1 MSVKAKK
8 ENHAKIGRILTYIVL
23 IFLAIIS
30 IVPFYNM
37 IIGCTHDNA
46 ALATSFQMI
55 PGKHLLDNYHR
66 LQDNV
71 NIWRGLANSVVISV
85 IYTAISTY
93 IGALTAYGFAK
104 YKFKGNKVLF
114 WIVLATMMLPGQLG
128 IIGYFQEMNNLRLL
142 DNYIAIL
149 MPSFA
154 TPVMVY
160 WIRQYIDAYVPNE
173 LLESARIDG
182 CNEFK
187 IFNKIIFPVII
198 PGVATQAI
206 FTFVGCWNSYV
217 QPSILLFSQ
226 EKFTLP
232 ILVQQ
237 MQGVYKTDYGV
248 VYLGVTLSVVP
259 ILLLFMFCSKK
270 ILESSM
276 SGAVKG

>member
-1 MSVKAKK
+1 MSMQSKK
-8 ENHAKIGRILTYIVL
+8 EGHGKLYRTLTYIFL

-160 WIRQYIDAYVPNE
+160 WIRQYMNCLKVHV
-173 LLESARIDG
+173 LM
-182 CNEFK
+182 
-187 IFNKIIFPVII
+187 
-198 PGVATQAI
+198 VAMSLKYLI
-206 FTFVGCWNSYV
+206 K
-217 QPSILLFSQ
+217 LFSQ
-226 EKFTLP
+226 
-232 ILVQQ
+232 
-237 MQGVYKTDYGV
+237 
-248 VYLGVTLSVVP
+248 
-259 ILLLFMFCSKK
+259 
-270 ILESSM
+270 
-276 SGAVKG
+276 

>member
-1 MSVKAKK
+1 MSMQSKK
-8 ENHAKIGRILTYIVL
+8 EGHGKLYRTLTYIFL

-206 FTFVGCWNSYV
+206 FTFVGC
-217 QPSILLFSQ
+217 
-226 EKFTLP
+226 
-232 ILVQQ
+232 
-237 MQGVYKTDYGV
+237 
-248 VYLGVTLSVVP
+248 
-259 ILLLFMFCSKK
+259 
-270 ILESSM
+270 
-276 SGAVKG
+276 

>member
-1 MSVKAKK
+1 
-8 ENHAKIGRILTYIVL
+8 
-23 IFLAIIS
+23 
-30 IVPFYNM
+30 M

-142 DNYIAIL
+142 DNYIAIFNAEFL
-149 MPSFA
+149 PHQLWYIGFA
-154 TPVMVY
+154 
-160 WIRQYIDAYVPNE
+160 
-173 LLESARIDG
+173 
-182 CNEFK
+182 
-187 IFNKIIFPVII
+187 
-198 PGVATQAI
+198 
-206 FTFVGCWNSYV
+206 
-217 QPSILLFSQ
+217 SILMHMF
-226 EKFTLP
+226 
-232 ILVQQ
+232 Q
-237 MQGVYKTDYGV
+237 MNCLKVHVLMLQ
-248 VYLGVTLSVVP
+248 
-259 ILLLFMFCSKK
+259 CSLN
-270 ILESSM
+270 I
-276 SGAVKG
+276 

>member
-1 MSVKAKK
+1 
-8 ENHAKIGRILTYIVL
+8 
-23 IFLAIIS
+23 
-30 IVPFYNM
+30 M

-46 ALATSFQMI
+46 ALSTSFQI
-55 PGKHLLDNYHR
+55 FPGSHLLDNYLR

-71 NIWRGLANSVVISV
+71 NIWRGLGNSVFLSV
-85 IYTAISTY
+85 MYTMISTY

-104 YKFKGNKVLF
+104 YRFRGNKVLF

-128 IIGYFQEMNNLRLL
+128 IIGYFQEMNELKLL
-142 DNYIAIL
+142 DNYIALL

-173 LLESARIDG
+173 LLESARMDG
-182 CNEFK
+182 CNEFM
-187 IFNKIIFPVII
+187 IFNRIIFPVII

-206 FTFVGCWNSYV
+206 FTFVSCWNSYV

-226 EKFTLP
+226 NKFTLP

-248 VYLGVTLSVVP
+248 IYLGVTLSVIP
-259 ILLLFMFCSKK
+259 ILMLFIFCSKM
-270 ILESSM
+270 ILKSTM
-276 SGAVKG
+276 AGAVKG

>member
-1 MSVKAKK
+1 MSMQSKK
-8 ENHAKIGRILTYIVL
+8 EGHGKLYRTLTYIFL

-128 IIGYFQEMNNLRLL
+128 IIGYFQEMNNVRVL

-149 MPSFA
+149 MHMFQMNCLK
-154 TPVMVY
+154 VHVLMVAMSLKY
-160 WIRQYIDAYVPNE
+160 LI
-173 LLESARIDG
+173 
-182 CNEFK
+182 K
-187 IFNKIIFPVII
+187 
-198 PGVATQAI
+198 
-206 FTFVGCWNSYV
+206 
-217 QPSILLFSQ
+217 LFSQ
-226 EKFTLP
+226 
-232 ILVQQ
+232 
-237 MQGVYKTDYGV
+237 
-248 VYLGVTLSVVP
+248 
-259 ILLLFMFCSKK
+259 
-270 ILESSM
+270 
-276 SGAVKG
+276 